1 MDVIECDSWP
11 INQVAPAKIPVAVL
25 ELDLNQNPT
34 ADDLEEVI
42 IDPQQNGPTHEMF
55 LDLNET
61 QVNEQEEEEEEAQ

>member
-1 MDVIECDSWP
+1 MDVNECDPWP